1 MPPTIAQQKGLAFA
15 PTPFAIISFFSSSY
29 VIYYLIC
36 KERHKLKRL
45 YHRLVLAMNF
55 ALLLLSFVS
64 AWSPFA
70 VPEGTPNFVGASGTI
85 NTCTAQGF
93 ISVMLTMTVATY
105 YGSLSLQ
112 AFMGIKHNFKEEKY
126 QWIEFPVHGVAWCI
140 PAALSTIVVVT
151 ENFNPEGGGC
161 AIAKAPQGCEA
172 DPDVPCQRGK
182 DIDMV
187 LYIVGFGMVFLYFI
201 FPPSIVTAIY
211 CWIKKIQKKVEGSR
225 GMQQIREHARKQ
237 MIRSIANQISLYLF
251 SFWFT
256 FVPRM
261 ISFVYRILTGNII
274 YELLIFANCIFALQ
288 GFIMAMVYF
297 TLQRLGTPKVECGPS
312 SSAGLRR
319 EITVHDIRSSV
330 AERKAKVGSE
340 ETDDRRESYI
350 FNIFDGAPDEDSPWA
365 RYIVQDDDYS
375 DNADTPNEGETL
387 PNDNIE

>member
-1 MPPTIAQQKGLAFA
+1 
-15 PTPFAIISFFSSSY
+15 
-29 VIYYLIC
+29 
-36 KERHKLKRL
+36 
-45 YHRLVLAMNF
+45 
-55 ALLLLSFVS
+55 
-64 AWSPFA
+64 
-70 VPEGTPNFVGASGTI
+70 
-85 NTCTAQGF
+85 
-93 ISVMLTMTVATY
+93 MTVATY

-312 SSAGLRR
+312 SSSAGLRR
-319 EITVHDIRSSV
+319 EITVQDIRSNV

-340 ETDDRRESYI
+340 ETDDRRVSYM

-365 RYIVQDDDYS
+365 RYIVARKRPMTEGRAIHSISSMAHPMKTVLGQGILSKMKNS

-387 PNDNIE
+387 ANDNIEQT